1 MPFEILSTAE
11 STANAAVLVLVVAL
25 AFATTTR
32 GRLGVAA
39 VLAIWFALVL
49 ALGAAGAL
57 DNQTGVGPAGLPVVV
72 LGPLALLCAALFR
85 FESIR
90 TALFAIP
97 LAALVAANV
106 MRVLGVDFLLLY
118 AAHRLPA
125 PFAPSAGWG
134 DMFIG
139 ATALPLAW
147 ALARYGVRTRALV
160 LIWNALGVAD
170 LIAAVGF
177 GATSAPGPIQ
187 IFASPPGGVSMTSLP
202 WLLIPGFLV
211 PIYLALHVA
220 IFYRLS
226 RASDGRAGGLIMSA
240 SEPIGAAAR
249 KQS

>member
-1 MPFEILSTAE
+1 MLFEILSTAE
-11 STANAAVLVLVVAL
+11 STACAAVMVMVVAL
-25 AFATTTR
+25 AFATTFR
-32 GRLGVAA
+32 GRLAVAA
-39 VLAIWFALVL
+39 VLALWFALVL
-49 ALGAAGAL
+49 AFGATGAL
-57 DNQTGVGPAGLPVVV
+57 DNQTSVGPPRIAVAVMLPF
-72 LGPLALLCAALFR
+72 ALLCAAFFR

-90 TALFAIP
+90 IALFAIP
-97 LAALVAANV
+97 LPTLVAANV
-106 MRVLGVDFLLLY
+106 TRILGVDFLLLY